1 MRLTSCPSHNQRGRW
16 TVAAI
21 AMLVLALIATVA
33 VFFVLRTEG
42 NAERGGNLA
51 PEYR

>member
-1 MRLTSCPSHNQRGRW
+1 M
-16 TVAAI
+16 AAI

-42 NAERGGNLA
+42 NDDDAERGGNLA
-51 PEYR
+51 PEYRPARR